1 MMFSYLKNKIKHK
14 IIIERIGWISA
25 KVWRGEVRWAKVNE
39 IKVPLSRQVAALL
52 QSACNIFISV
62 PLSFIFYF
70 HLFLFLSR
78 QVAVFLQS
86 TRNIFI
92 SSFPPRSYSE
102 WNGNSDVSSY
112 KWCIIYKRRFRV
124 YSPIIYSNLGLA
136 WRPGK

>member
-1 MMFSYLKNKIKHK
+1 MISSYLKNKIKHK

-62 PLSFIFYF
+62 PLSFIFHFYLF
-70 HLFLFLSR
+70 HLFSTQLAVFCNLHAAFLSLP
-78 QVAVFLQS
+78 FHTDHIL
-86 TRNIFI
+86 
-92 SSFPPRSYSE
+92 
-102 WNGNSDVSSY
+102 NGNSDVA
-112 KWCIIYKRRFRV
+112 YKRRFRV